1 MHVHA
6 EYQFASTNKSSNSS
20 TNSPT
25 HTFTHTFTHTPANTF
40 TNTFANKSTYTFTKQ
55 AANTS
60 TNPTSQ
66 QEPGKYICSHA
77 TDVAFQQQCSWD
89 AQMRWNAEFASMQY
103 SIHVQF
109 VNLEIK

>member
-25 HTFTHTFTHTPANTF
+25 HTFTHTPANTF
-40 TNTFANKSTYTFTKQ
+40 TNHVTYIFTNKSTYTSTNQ

-60 TNPTSQ
+60 TDPTSH
-66 QEPGKYICSHA
+66 QEPGKHIRSHA

-89 AQMRWNAEFASMQY
+89 AQMRWDAEFASMQY